1 MGACLQTS
9 IESNSFDGCSTLER
23 ITMRSTRP
31 LDCRVDQGLLDG
43 TTTKV
48 YVPPETLFPY
58 RTDYFWS
65 VYASSI
71 LPDG

>member
-1 MGACLQTS
+1 
-9 IESNSFDGCSTLER
+9 
-23 ITMRSTRP
+23 MRSTRP